1 MGNKIAKK
9 YSKPIRISS
18 FLIGLV
24 CGVIALFLPYWFVT
38 APVMF
43 LVAVLG
49 AHGEVPLC
57 PILYGMEKHCSV
69 FKLKRGLLTSPFAV
83 IYLHLKLKIGGF
95 RSIDKYRDHIY
106 LCTACNRCGLAD
118 QRRVLKN
125 SFVEHGAE
133 PESLNSI
140 RRSLSEYGNPYG
152 SSEPRFAFVSEPT
165 VGGSS
170 TALFV
175 GCTSCYRVPELA
187 ASALALLEASHIELS
202 LIPDEGCCGF
212 SLYMMGDIRKAREMA
227 QKNIKMFREMGIK
240 EMITLCPACHL
251 AFETLYAEYPEFDIQ
266 VRHILEVLRPE
277 SKLFGLSMTLH
288 DSCHLEKKVGKIAR
302 ESFKGCRVQKSKEPC
317 CGAPLLSYNTEVGI
331 EIAHQITEGAISDYI
346 TSYCPSCY
354 MILSRIEPEKVID
367 FYTLLRA
374 PSADEVKRL
383 KEWAENLY
391 FQLHT

>member
-1 MGNKIAKK
+1 MPKK
-9 YSKPIRISS
+9 YSKSIRIIS

-24 CGVIALFLPYWFVT
+24 GGVIALFLPYWFVT
-38 APVMF
+38 APIMF
-43 LVAVLG
+43 LIAALG

-69 FKLKRGLLTSPFAV
+69 FKLKRGLLTSPFGV
-83 IYLHLKLKIGGF
+83 IYLYLKLKIRGF
-95 RSIDKYRDHIY
+95 RSIDKYRDPIF

-118 QRRVLKN
+118 QRRALKN

-133 PESLNSI
+133 PESLTSI

-152 SSEPRFAFVSEPT
+152 STKPRFAFLSEPT
-165 VGGSS
+165 VRGSS

-187 ASALALLEASHIELS
+187 ASALAMLEASHIEFS
-202 LIPDEGCCGF
+202 LIPNESCCGF
-212 SLYMMGDIRKAREMA
+212 SLHMMGDVRKAREMA
-227 QKNIKMFREMGIK
+227 QQNIKMFREMGIK
-240 EMITLCPACHL
+240 EIITLCPACHL
-251 AFETLYAEYPEFDIQ
+251 AFETFYAEYPEFDIQ

-277 SKLFGLSMTLH
+277 SQISGLSVTIH
-288 DSCHLEKKVGKIAR
+288 DSCHLEKKVGKIAQ

-317 CGAPLLSYNTEVGI
+317 CGAPLLSYNPEVGT
-331 EIAHQITEGAISDYI
+331 EIAQQITEGAISDYI
-346 TSYCPSCY
+346 TTYCPSCY
-354 MILSRIEPEKVID
+354 MILSRVEPERVID

-374 PSADEVKRL
+374 SSADDVKRL

-391 FQLHT
+391 FQLYT